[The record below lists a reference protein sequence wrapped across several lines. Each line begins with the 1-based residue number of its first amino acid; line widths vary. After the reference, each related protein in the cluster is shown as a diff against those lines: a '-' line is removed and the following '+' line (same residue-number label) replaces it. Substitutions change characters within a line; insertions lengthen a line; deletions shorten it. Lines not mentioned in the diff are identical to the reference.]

1 MNQDNLY
8 AENKGCKLH
17 WGHSQIGMNHRC
29 QNKLL
34 KVQDLVLYVLQKLNF
49 LPDQLRNH
57 GWNNLL
63 LIRLKAKNKLEKEI
77 LLACA
82 TINLLKFWSSGLFE
96 NYNLNERS

>member
-34 KVQDLVLYVLQKLNF
+34 KVQDLVLYVLQKLNC

-57 GWNNLL
+57 GWNNLQ
-63 LIRLKAKNKLEKEI
+63 LIRLKAKNKLEEEIKEMEETV
-77 LLACA
+77 LLDVEDDDDD
-82 TINLLKFWSSGLFE
+82 LPPFLKK
-96 NYNLNERS
+96 R